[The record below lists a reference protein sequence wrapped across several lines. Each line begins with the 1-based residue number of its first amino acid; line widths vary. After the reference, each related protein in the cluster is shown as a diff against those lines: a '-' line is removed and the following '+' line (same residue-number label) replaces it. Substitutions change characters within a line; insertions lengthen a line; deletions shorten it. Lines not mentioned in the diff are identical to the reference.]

1 MANTIGWGE
10 GVLNT
15 IGWGANGQSNGEF
28 VTNILTEDSY
38 FLETESNNL
47 LIIET
52 TTSSNGW
59 GSAYDLSY
67 SGETLLE
74 R

>member
-1 MANTIGWGE
+1 MANNIGWGE

-15 IGWGANGQSNGEF
+15 INWGANGQSAGQL
-28 VTNILTEDSY
+28 VTNILTENSY
-38 FLETESNNL
+38 FLETESNDL

-52 TTSSNGW
+52 TSSSNGW
-59 GSAYDLSY
+59 GSSYDASY